1 MMIISHLPGV
11 SRPVF
16 KLVLN
21 EASVGSIHT
30 VGSAQNGASRI
41 LVDWRETK
49 SCPWWEYGGAFAYW
63 RKRPPGVAVWSWSHR
78 SWCPHSGWWT
88 LSPCPTSAPS
98 CRTVFCAFPYSG
110 SPSPSCTRCCALSC
124 THSGFR
130 QHRPSCDKLNLKSI
144 SGEDNQNHQNYLFS
158 NSCLLKRHCVLQL
171 WAADLPLNKFPH

>member
-1 MMIISHLPGV
+1 MKPPLAAFTLLALPRMEQVESSWTGE
-11 SRPVF
+11 RPSPAPGENMAALF
-16 KLVLN
+16 LL
-21 EASVGSIHT
+21 A
-30 VGSAQNGASRI
+30 
-41 LVDWRETK
+41 
-49 SCPWWEYGGAFAYW
+49 
-63 RKRPPGVAVWSWSHR
+63 RPPGVAVWSWSHR

-171 WAADLPLNKFPH
+171 WAADLPLNKFSHKDTQLRTEMRTNQFCTPQ